1 MAIFLGIF
9 LFLYCAVYLVGVG
22 AACLLILAA
31 LGAAVLLDYL
41 KDKLETVLKKP
52 KNKRQL

>member
-1 MAIFLGIF
+1 MAVFLGVFI
-9 LFLYCAVYLVGVG
+9 FLYCAVYLVGVG

-31 LGAAVLLDYL
+31 LGVVILIDDL
-41 KDKLETVLKKP
+41 KDWIKTVLKKL

>member
-1 MAIFLGIF
+1 MAIFLGVF

-31 LGAAVLLDYL
+31 LGTAVLLDYL
-41 KDKLETVLKKP
+41 KDKLETVLKKL